1 MPEKDNFI
9 LNTLSYVSD
18 LKITSTDGRPEKKR
32 QRTIRNIKFIRG
44 NLYALLL
51 KDHLNKINIFSVN
64 TSKIMGNT
72 FLDVRLRV

>member
-1 MPEKDNFI
+1 MSEKDNFI

-32 QRTIRNIKFIRG
+32 QRTIRNIKFVRG

-51 KDHLNKINIFSVN
+51 KNHLNKINIFSVN
-64 TSKIMGNT
+64 TFKIMGNT
-72 FLDVRLRV
+72 FLDARLRV

>member
-51 KDHLNKINIFSVN
+51 KDHLNKINVFSVN
-64 TSKIMGNT
+64 TFKIMGNT
-72 FLDVRLRV
+72 LLDARLRV

>member
-1 MPEKDNFI
+1 MG
-9 LNTLSYVSD
+9 VQ
-18 LKITSTDGRPEKKR
+18 KKR

-64 TSKIMGNT
+64 TFKIMGNSFFRRKAASKT
-72 FLDVRLRV
+72 IFLSKGAR

>member
-32 QRTIRNIKFIRG
+32 QRTIRNIKFVRG

-51 KDHLNKINIFSVN
+51 KNHLNKINIFSVN
-64 TSKIMGNT
+64 TFKIMGNT
-72 FLDVRLRV
+72 FLDARLRV

>member
-64 TSKIMGNT
+64 TFKIMGNT
-72 FLDVRLRV
+72 FLDARLRV